1 MYSTQTLLYHE
12 KVRRHHAEKEFRK
25 TQRMIRTQ
33 KIMGFLAKIIDPLCA
48 GLAGTWVI
56 NSDDMAARTLL
67 ANGTYQKLT
76 RSNIFGNAIR
86 FMGYN
91 IIQLF
96 KLFLDGANNV
106 LDNVYKMFSFYNSTN
121 VNSYINNLL
130 GFLWIPC
137 VISILILGFQLI
149 FNSKN
154 RPDANK
160 ILQNGLIITI
170 LVTGMPALLATTA
183 SMTKEFVNG
192 DFNSRGSHMSDQVI
206 AQCLTDYEYLY
217 SNFPHPNTPK
227 SQESSR
233 EQTIN
238 YAATHENSNDL
249 RR

>member
-1 MYSTQTLLYHE
+1 MFSTQDLYFAKLIRQHN
-12 KVRRHHAEKEFRK
+12 KDKQSRK
-25 TQRMIRTQ
+25 TQRIIRTQ
-33 KIMGFLAKIIDPLCA
+33 KAVGFLAEIIDPLCA

-91 IIQLF
+91 ILQLF

-170 LVTGMPALLATTA
+170 SIFGR
-183 SMTKEFVNG
+183 K
-192 DFNSRGSHMSDQVI
+192 I
-206 AQCLTDYEYLY
+206 
-217 SNFPHPNTPK
+217 
-227 SQESSR
+227 
-233 EQTIN
+233 
-238 YAATHENSNDL
+238 
-249 RR
+249 

>member
-1 MYSTQTLLYHE
+1 MYSTQTLIYQE
-12 KVRRHHAEKEFRK
+12 KVRRHHAKKEFRK

-56 NSDDMAARTLL
+56 NDDDMAARTLL

-91 IIQLF
+91 ILQLF

-121 VNSYINNLL
+121 VNSYINNLI

-149 FNSKN
+149 NN
-154 RPDANK
+154 
-160 ILQNGLIITI
+160 
-170 LVTGMPALLATTA
+170 
-183 SMTKEFVNG
+183 
-192 DFNSRGSHMSDQVI
+192 
-206 AQCLTDYEYLY
+206 
-217 SNFPHPNTPK
+217 
-227 SQESSR
+227 
-233 EQTIN
+233 
-238 YAATHENSNDL
+238 
-249 RR
+249 